1 MKRVLFRI
9 FRHRV
14 IPLLT
19 SKSLY
24 LELDPYSQL
33 YSDSNRLVGMLGIR
47 MGFSDRQAS

>member
-9 FRHRV
+9 VRHHV
-14 IPLLT
+14 KPLLT

-33 YSDSNRLVGMLGIR
+33 YSDSNKFVEVPGIY
-47 MGFSDRQAS
+47 MGFSDG